1 MILYLHG
8 FRSSPDSFKAR
19 LIAER
24 LARLGRSGDF
34 AAPALPISPRDALAS
49 VEDRHALS
57 CADTLIGSSLGGC
70 YATVLAAR
78 HGCRLVLLNPA
89 LRPADGLARYI
100 GRQTG
105 FHDPSVSFDWTAAHV
120 QELREIQ
127 PARLAHPDRTL
138 LLAATGDEVLDWR
151 EMVAFC
157 SGADCRVIQGSDH
170 GLSDFADHLDAV
182 LAFAGMA

>member
-1 MILYLHG
+1 M
-8 FRSSPDSFKAR
+8 
-19 LIAER
+19 
-24 LARLGRSGDF
+24 
-34 AAPALPISPRDALAS
+34 
-49 VEDRHALS
+49 
-57 CADTLIGSSLGGC
+57 
-70 YATVLAAR
+70 
-78 HGCRLVLLNPA
+78 
-89 LRPADGLARYI
+89 
-100 GRQTG
+100 
-105 FHDPSVSFDWTAAHV
+105 SFDWTAAHV
-120 QELREIQ
+120 KELVEIQ